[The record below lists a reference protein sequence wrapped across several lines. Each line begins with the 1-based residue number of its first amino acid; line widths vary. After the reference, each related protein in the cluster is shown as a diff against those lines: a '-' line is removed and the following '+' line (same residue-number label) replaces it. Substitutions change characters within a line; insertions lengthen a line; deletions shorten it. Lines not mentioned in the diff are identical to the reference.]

1 MVLLSEFACN
11 LDGYHLYDPVNV
23 VATPRVNTP
32 CFITLTH
39 DLTTQ
44 GEATDI
50 KIMAFTWMADGTPA
64 PNIQF
69 DWRCRVVAEIIL
81 I

>member
-1 MVLLSEFACN
+1 MAIAF
-11 LDGYHLYDPVNV
+11 YDPINV
-23 VATPRVNTP
+23 VATPRVSTP

-50 KIMAFTWMADGTPA
+50 EITAFTWMTDGTPA
-64 PNIQF
+64 PNILF
-69 DWRCRVVAEIIL
+69 DWRCRVVAEVIL
-81 I
+81 FR